1 MTTARFNLPMYVAP
15 MNVVW
20 LLRRAAWYLGWLP
33 MVLSLA
39 LLLMW
44 GVLSHQQSSQV
55 AQIGALEKDIRQL
68 ATQRLVAAP
77 VAAAPVVAEKNSA
90 KPDSAVKAQSLQDDP
105 VQLAVLWQQLPAFSD
120 LSPRMMHI
128 ASLAQKRQIAL
139 NVGDY
144 QWQAHQVQS
153 NQGQANQA
161 NAATH
166 DIQQFDMR
174 FTIQA
179 DYATCRQ
186 FILDVLRQYPSMA
199 LTGLELRKNETVQP
213 VVDATLTFSVFIR
226 GGRADGV

>member
-1 MTTARFNLPMYVAP
+1 MTALRFTSPMNVAP

-55 AQIGALEKDIRQL
+55 AQIDALEKNIRQM
-68 ATQRLVAAP
+68 AAQRQV
-77 VAAAPVVAEKNSA
+77 AAPVVAEKNSA
-90 KPDSAVKAQSLQDDP
+90 EPDSAVKAPSLPDDP

-161 NAATH
+161 NTATH

>member
-1 MTTARFNLPMYVAP
+1 MTTARFPSPMYV
-15 MNVVW
+15 VW
-20 LLRRAAWYLGWLP
+20 LARRAAWYLGWLP

-55 AQIGALEKDIRQL
+55 AQIDALEKDIRQL
-68 ATQRLVAAP
+68 AAQRL
-77 VAAAPVVAEKNSA
+77 AAAPVVAEKNST
-90 KPDSAVKAQSLQDDP
+90 KPDSAVKAQSLPDDP

-144 QWQAHQVQS
+144 QWQAHQ
-153 NQGQANQA
+153 A
-161 NAATH
+161 NAVTH

-199 LTGLELRKNETVQP
+199 LTGLELRKNETIQP

-226 GGRADGV
+226 GGRAHGA

>member
-1 MTTARFNLPMYVAP
+1 MTALRFTSPMNVAP
-15 MNVVW
+15 MNLVW

-44 GVLSHQQSSQV
+44 GLLSNQQSSQV

-68 ATQRLVAAP
+68 ATQRLLAV
-77 VAAAPVVAEKNSA
+77 PVVAEKNSA
-90 KPDSAVKAQSLQDDP
+90 KPDSAVKAPSLPDDA

-139 NVGDY
+139 NMGDY
-144 QWQAHQVQS
+144 QWQAHQT
-153 NQGQANQA
+153 

>member
-1 MTTARFNLPMYVAP
+1 MTTLRFNSP

-55 AQIGALEKDIRQL
+55 AQVDALEKNIRQL
-68 ATQRLVAAP
+68 AAQRQV
-77 VAAAPVVAEKNSA
+77 AAPVVAEKNSA
-90 KPDSAVKAQSLQDDP
+90 KPDSTVKTQSLPDDP
-105 VQLAVLWQQLPAFSD
+105 VQLAVLWQQLPAFGD

-144 QWQAHQVQS
+144 QWQAHQS
-153 NQGQANQA
+153 

-186 FILDVLRQYPSMA
+186 FILDVLKQYPSMA

-226 GGRADGV
+226 GGRANGV

>member
-1 MTTARFNLPMYVAP
+1 MTTLRFNSPMYV
-15 MNVVW
+15 VW
-20 LLRRAAWYLGWLP
+20 LVRRAAWYIGWLP
-33 MVLSLA
+33 MLLSLA

-44 GVLSHQQSSQV
+44 GLLSHQQFSQM
-55 AQIGALEKDIRQL
+55 AQVDALEKDIRQL
-68 ATQRLVAAP
+68 AAQRLVAT
-77 VAAAPVVAEKNSA
+77 PVVVEKNSA
-90 KPDSAVKAQSLQDDP
+90 KPDSTVKAQSLQDDP

-144 QWQAHQVQS
+144 QWQAHQS
-153 NQGQANQA
+153 

-186 FILDVLRQYPSMA
+186 FILDVLKQYPSMA

-226 GGRADGV
+226 GGRANGV

>member
-1 MTTARFNLPMYVAP
+1 MTALRFTSPMNVAP
-15 MNVVW
+15 MNLVW

-33 MVLSLA
+33 MALSLA

-44 GVLSHQQSSQV
+44 GLLSHQQSSQV
-55 AQIGALEKDIRQL
+55 TQAVLLEKDIRQL
-68 ATQRLVAAP
+68 AAQRQVAAP
-77 VAAAPVVAEKNSA
+77 AVAEKSSA
-90 KPDSAVKAQSLQDDP
+90 KPDSTIKTQSLPDDP
-105 VQLAVLWQQLPAFSD
+105 LQLAVLWQQLPAFGD

-153 NQGQANQA
+153 NQANT
-161 NAATH
+161 ATH

>member
-1 MTTARFNLPMYVAP
+1 MTTLRFNSP

-20 LLRRAAWYLGWLP
+20 LVRRAAWYLGWLP
-33 MVLSLA
+33 MVLSVA

-77 VAAAPVVAEKNSA
+77 VVAEKNSA
-90 KPDSAVKAQSLQDDP
+90 KPDSAVKAPSLPDDP

-153 NQGQANQA
+153 NQSNT
-161 NAATH
+161 ATH

>member
-1 MTTARFNLPMYVAP
+1 MTAARFHSPMYV
-15 MNVVW
+15 VW
-20 LLRRAAWYLGWLP
+20 LARRAAWYLGWVP

-44 GVLSHQQSSQV
+44 GLLSHQQSSQV
-55 AQIGALEKDIRQL
+55 AQVDALEKDIRQL
-68 ATQRLVAAP
+68 AARRL
-77 VAAAPVVAEKNSA
+77 AAAPVVAEKSSV
-90 KPDSAVKAQSLQDDP
+90 KPDSAVKAQSLPDDS

-144 QWQAHQVQS
+144 QWQAH
-153 NQGQANQA
+153 QA

-226 GGRADGV
+226 GGRAHGA